1 MRALALI
8 FSVFCIQLNTVYAQ
22 QANLL
27 PGTYVSDK
35 TKEILIVSSEDSLT
49 LLSLK
54 TKKNFIKKE
63 TGFYISTDNK
73 DTLRFSVVGDIVR
86 DNYLGI
92 QFANNPKRMFDYF
105 DASVKVPQNYQS
117 FLKSVLQGNFVSFD
131 GGLRYEIDFSSNILK
146 IVHSPKKQ
154 TTYKIHSLDAVNHK
168 LVLLDNKKKKQE
180 VLFKLTYQN
189 VYLEHEGKKLHFST
203 E

>member
-1 MRALALI
+1 MRALAFFFFVI
-8 FSVFCIQLNTVYAQ
+8 FSKIYSQ
-22 QANLL
+22 QADLL
-27 PGTYVSDK
+27 QGTYVSNK
-35 TKEILIVSSEDSLT
+35 TKEVLVVINQDSLAI
-49 LLSLK
+49 LSLK
-54 TKKNFIKKE
+54 SKKIYLKKE
-63 TGFYISTDNK
+63 TGFYISADSK
-73 DTLRFSVVGDIVR
+73 DTLRFAVVGDIVR

-92 QFANNPKRMFDYF
+92 QFANNSKRMFDYF
-105 DASVKVPQNYQS
+105 DASTKVPQNYQA

-131 GGLRYEIDFSSNILK
+131 GRLRYEIDLSSNILK
-146 IVHSPKKQ
+146 MVHSPKKQ
-154 TTYKIHSLDAVNHK
+154 TLFKIHTLDAVNHK